1 MLQPSSNSSV
11 YSPTIYPFANS
22 SISEN
27 YSEQSAMTKL
37 REHMPYSIF
46 I

>member
-22 SISEN
+22 SIGEN
-27 YSEQSAMTKL
+27 YSEQCAMTKL
-37 REHMPYSIF
+37 REHVPYNIF
-46 I
+46 T